1 MLDISGI
8 NMNLSQLKE
17 YVIGKGFEYPHLR
30 DKIYAAYQCA
40 VSEVLEEG
48 ASESQEVQSCLSDI
62 EDIVWEDE
70 EGLPDPPE
78 PCYE

>member
-1 MLDISGI
+1 
-8 NMNLSQLKE
+8 MNLSQLKE

-30 DKIYAAYQCA
+30 EKIYAAYQCA

-70 EGLPDPPE
+70 GLPDPPE